1 MTSSSIPF
9 SSFAV
14 LLVGLILLFVAGPA
28 SSRIQIPAALV
39 FGDSIVDT
47 GNNNEILTSPARCNF
62 PPYGRDFYGGV
73 PTGRFSNGKVPSD
86 FLGSC
91 NCFNSPNPEFQ
102 FGGFAEIGFALF
114 SFWAVEELGIKD
126 TLPPYKD
133 PKLTPEDLLTGV
145 CFASGG
151 VGYDDLSSKTAV

>member
-1 MTSSSIPF
+1 MKRHYSFCDSMALQFIQKVYSFRFGRVIKRTECAGRERLTLFYTFWFKSRAMTSSSIPF

-86 FLGSC
+86 FLGWKS
-91 NCFNSPNPEFQ
+91 
-102 FGGFAEIGFALF
+102 
-114 SFWAVEELGIKD
+114 LGLR
-126 TLPPYKD
+126 TLYRR
-133 PKLTPEDLLTGV
+133 TRTR
-145 CFASGG
+145 S
-151 VGYDDLSSKTAV
+151 